1 MHSRISENVVTG
13 MIRISGEV
21 IPGWMDTEPCTG
33 CGIARVY
40 HEKYDTYF
48 CYECN
53 CWLEVLVAT

>member
-1 MHSRISENVVTG
+1 